1 MKIIRDGTRAVE
13 FSKLRVGDCFYPTG
27 NSDVLYM
34 KMPSFY
40 EQSIGPI
47 NAVNLEVMGY
57 TTIDDEHHVFP
68 VRAEIHAEY

>member
-13 FSKLRVGDCFYPTG
+13 FSKLKPGDCFYPTG
-27 NSDVLYM
+27 NSNVLYM

-40 EQSIGPI
+40 EQGIGPI

-57 TTIDDEHHVFP
+57 TAIDNESHVFP
-68 VRAEIHAEY
+68 VKAEIHTEY